1 MGSMHRSAGELA
13 KCLEHR
19 RVDVLCIH
27 EKRWRG
33 GGSARM
39 VVGRKMFWKGSE
51 DGLLVFEKW

>member
-1 MGSMHRSAGELA
+1 MWGVCIGVQVSLLSAWSIEEWMYFA
-13 KCLEHR
+13 YM
-19 RVDVLCIH
+19 
-27 EKRWRG
+27 KRDGG